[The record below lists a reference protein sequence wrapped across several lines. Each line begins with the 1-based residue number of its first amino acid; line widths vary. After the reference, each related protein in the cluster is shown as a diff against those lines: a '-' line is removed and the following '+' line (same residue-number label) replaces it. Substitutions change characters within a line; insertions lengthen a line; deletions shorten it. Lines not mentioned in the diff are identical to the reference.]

1 MTLRIALAYYGSTFL
16 VRNWCVFQYLIV
28 SKIHQQLPPYSAV
41 AGTLIL
47 EWAKLA
53 EYTGNKTYLELAEK
67 SMRRIG
73 TNASVLR

>member
-1 MTLRIALAYYGSTFL
+1 MHHIARPLIRTLLTEFILHL
-16 VRNWCVFQYLIV
+16 
-28 SKIHQQLPPYSAV
+28 AV

-47 EWAKLA
+47 EWAKLT

-73 TNASVLR
+73 MNVGTFELTLL

>member
-1 MTLRIALAYYGSTFL
+1 MSTNPVL
-16 VRNWCVFQYLIV
+16 E
-28 SKIHQQLPPYSAV
+28 AV

-53 EYTGNKTYLELAEK
+53 NYTGNKKYLDLAEK

-73 TNASVLR
+73 TNVSIVIMFDVFRSC